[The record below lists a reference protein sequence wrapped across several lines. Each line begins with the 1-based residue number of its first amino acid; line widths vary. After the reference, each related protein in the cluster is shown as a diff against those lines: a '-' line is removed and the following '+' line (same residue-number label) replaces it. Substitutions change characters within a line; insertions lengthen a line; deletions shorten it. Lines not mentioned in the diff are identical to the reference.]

1 MTIFICIFLLG
12 LCCNIKWPSAQS
24 AVVLGMQE
32 GIKVLFKWCHCNGGK
47 WLMKGEGC
55 WLHLFLFVST
65 NVCSLSENSACFW
78 EGSQQWVSLAKGA
91 ILSAWS
97 DLRVYLQLGWGAEE
111 GVRRMIYILCV
122 TQIIRNG
129 IKLFAPVHYS
139 AKVFEQIFLS
149 NAFVSSKK

>member
-12 LCCNIKWPSAQS
+12 LCCNFKWPSAQS

-32 GIKVLFKWCHCNGGK
+32 GIKVLLKWCHCNGGK

-78 EGSQQWVSLAKGA
+78 EGSQQWVSLAKWA
-91 ILSAWS
+91 ILPIWS
-97 DLRVYLQLGWGAEE
+97 DLKSVFAVRLRCWRRSEE
-111 GVRRMIYILCV
+111 NDLCSLCN
-122 TQIIRNG
+122 TN
-129 IKLFAPVHYS
+129 Y
-139 AKVFEQIFLS
+139 
-149 NAFVSSKK
+149 KKWN